1 MNEICIIDAYNVIH
15 AWGNL
20 LPNRSSILTDQ
31 DFLNM
36 ISSYADYNNI
46 HLIVVFDGNN
56 QNAEALKAQFS
67 QIDLIFSSKDASADS
82 IIEKMVQEKSDNTSI
97 SVVTSDN
104 LERDIAMGAGARI
117 YSPKMFLDDIRDSRE
132 KLGKHI
138 TANKNISHKKGFT
151 IGEILGDL
159 K

>member
-15 AWGNL
+15 AWGKL
-20 LPNRSSILTDQ
+20 LSNRSSILTDQ

-36 ISSYADYNNI
+36 ISSYADCNNI
-46 HLIVVFDGNN
+46 QLIVVFDGSN
-56 QNAEALKAQFS
+56 QNAEALKAQFRHL
-67 QIDLIFSSKDASADS
+67 DLIFSSKDASADS
-82 IIEKMVQEKSDNTSI
+82 IIEKMVQEKSDNALI

-117 YSPKMFLDDIRDSRE
+117 YSPKMFLDHIRDSRE

-138 TANKNISHKKGFT
+138 TINQNRSHKKGFT